1 MAELSREVALYLAR
15 KALDAFGL
23 TAEAQVEFVKHREN
37 VVFRVEDSAGVFAM
51 RIHRL
56 GHRTDAEVFT
66 ENALMVSLRAEGL
79 PVPEVVRTVQ
89 GELFARVF
97 DDEGRGYHVDVQRW
111 VADSTPLG
119 DVGEVWMGRENPAS
133 EPFEQLGELC
143 GKFHQASK
151 RLGRIPGYSRQA
163 WDVDGLTGDQPL
175 WGDPRRLTDNADDR
189 AAIEA
194 ALGRIRDQLT
204 RLGTGPEVYGVIHA
218 DFTSENV
225 LVSPEGLTIIDFD
238 DFGEGWWLFDLA
250 IVLFWYHRHP
260 RAEEYRAA
268 LLRGYQRHIQ
278 IPPRAMDALETLVLA
293 RGLTYLGW
301 AADRPED
308 ETSAFL
314 RAELLPVLV
323 QMCRQFIETPEAEGD
338 DAMTEMSEQDQ
349 RLLERRAHTL
359 GPYSPLFYNR
369 PRHFVAGEGV
379 WLTDADGRRYL
390 DGYNNVPQV
399 GHSNPR
405 VAEAVCAQLS
415 TYNVHTRYLSEHVVD
430 YAEQLLATFDDA
442 LDRVYFTNSGSE
454 ANDLALRIARHHTG
468 RAGII
473 VTDHSYHGNTIT
485 LAAVTTGLEVSEPF
499 GEHVRTISVPDL
511 DAPSGQSSDELLATA
526 LTGVEEAIASL
537 QQSGHGVAAL
547 LIDPSFSTEGLPRL
561 PQGYLQGLTQRVR
574 AAGGLVISDEV
585 QAGLG
590 RLGDHWWGHQATGVT
605 PDLVT
610 LGKPLGNGYPLGGV
624 VTTRA
629 LMEAFS
635 STNMY
640 FNTFA
645 GTPVAAAAGRAVL
658 AEVRDRNL
666 IARCGGLGRHV
677 AQQLAQ
683 LVERHPRAA
692 AAKGRG
698 LFFGLAL
705 ADEQGRPDPE
715 LAKRIVEALVH
726 QGILISR
733 IGPHEH
739 VLKIR
744 PPLVIEKDELD
755 QIISALDVALT
766 VQTHLLEEVS

>member
-1 MAELSREVALYLAR
+1 MAELSREVALDLAR
-15 KALDAFGL
+15 RALGVFGMEDQ
-23 TAEAQVEFVKHREN
+23 ARVEFVKHREN
-37 VVFRVEDSAGVFAM
+37 VVFRVDDSSGPFAL
-51 RIHRL
+51 RIHRC

-66 ENALMVSLRAEGL
+66 ESAFMVSLRAAGV
-79 PVPEVVRTVQ
+79 PVSEVVRTLQ
-89 GELFARVF
+89 GELFARVR
-97 DDEGRGYHVDVQRW
+97 DEEGRGYYVDAQRW
-111 VADSTPLG
+111 VTDSTPLG
-119 DVGEVWMGRENPAS
+119 DVGRAWTGQENPAA
-133 EPFEQLGELC
+133 EHFEQLGELC
-143 GKFHQASK
+143 GKFHQTSQK
-151 RLGRIPGYSRQA
+151 LGRIPGYSRQA

-175 WGDPRRLTDNADDR
+175 WGDPRRLAETDDDR

-194 ALGRIRDQLT
+194 ALERIRDQLT
-204 RLGTGPEVYGVIHA
+204 ELGTGPDVYGVIHA
-218 DFTSENV
+218 DFSPENV

-250 IVLFWYHRHP
+250 TVLFWYHRHP
-260 RAEEYRAA
+260 RAEEYRTA
-268 LLRGYQRHIQ
+268 LLGGYQRHVQ
-278 IPPRAMDALETLVLA
+278 IPRQAMDALDALVLT

-308 ETSAFL
+308 ETSVFL
-314 RAELLPVLV
+314 RTDLLPVLV
-323 QMCRQFIETPEAEGD
+323 QMCRQFTETPAVEEE
-338 DAMTEMSEQDQ
+338 DAMTEMSEHDL

-369 PRHFVAGEGV
+369 PRHFVAGDGV

-430 YAEQLLATFDDA
+430 YAEQLLATFDTA

-454 ANDLALRIARHHTG
+454 ANDLALRIARHRTG
-468 RAGII
+468 RTGVI

-485 LAAVTTGLEVSEPF
+485 LAALTTGLEVSEPF
-499 GEHVRTISVPDL
+499 GAHVRAIPVPDL
-511 DAPSGQSSDELLATA
+511 DAPSGQNPNELLATA
-526 LTGVEEAIASL
+526 LAHVDEAIAFL
-537 QQSGHGVAAL
+537 HESGHGVAAL
-547 LIDPSFSTEGLPRL
+547 LIDPAFSTEGLPRL
-561 PQGYLQGLTQRVR
+561 PEGYLQGLTERIR

-590 RLGDHWWGHQATGVT
+590 RLGDHWWGHQATGIT

-624 VTTRA
+624 VTA
-629 LMEAFS
+629 QPLMEGFS

-658 AEVRDRNL
+658 AEVRDRDL
-666 IARCGGLGRHV
+666 INRSGDLGRHV
-677 AQQLAQ
+677 VRQLAE
-683 LVERHPRAA
+683 LVERHPRVA

-705 ADEQGRPDPE
+705 VNDQGQPDPH
-715 LAKRIVEALVH
+715 LAKAIVEALLR

-733 IGPHEH
+733 SG
-739 VLKIR
+739 LR
-744 PPLVIEKDELD
+744 N
-755 QIISALDVALT
+755 T
-766 VQTHLLEEVS
+766 C